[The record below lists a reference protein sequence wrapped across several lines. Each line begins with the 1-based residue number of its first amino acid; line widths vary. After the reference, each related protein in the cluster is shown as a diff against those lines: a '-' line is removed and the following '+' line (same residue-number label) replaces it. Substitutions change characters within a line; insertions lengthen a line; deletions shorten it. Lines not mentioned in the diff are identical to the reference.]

1 MSAEGK
7 KIHLEPGSYGP
18 ESLKEIQKI
27 FDGAWRDVEKS
38 VFPWDV
44 HATRERLA
52 ILVFQHVS
60 NSDGDVEHIKITIT
74 NGTAVA
80 RGDPHN
86 RQRSAIII
94 YESPNHDFPEF

>member
-1 MSAEGK
+1 MFKQTRFYSRDFSCRIPISAKHK
-7 KIHLEPGSYGP
+7 KIHSESGSYGP

-44 HATRERLA
+44 HAARERLA

-60 NSDGDVEHIKITIT
+60 NSDGAMSSISSK
-74 NGTAVA
+74 GSC
-80 RGDPHN
+80 DPG
-86 RQRSAIII
+86 S
-94 YESPNHDFPEF
+94 